1 MAEPIAI
8 IVSIDR
14 SKLAGAENAQRT
26 ELGFNVEIE
35 HEGQTY
41 RRTIAFVSEAR
52 VNIHAMQP
60 TAGDVERAV
69 LAEADK
75 IKALHSL
82 ADSMASQVAVDFVAR
97 REA

>member
-1 MAEPIAI
+1 MAEPIAK
-8 IVSIDR
+8 IVSIDT
-14 SKLAGAENAQRT
+14 SKLAGAENAQRA
-26 ELGFNVEIE
+26 ELGFNVTIE

-52 VNIHAMQP
+52 VNTHATNP
-60 TAGDVERAV
+60 TDADVERVV

-82 ADSMASQVAVDFVAR
+82 ADSMASQVAVDLVAR
-97 REA
+97 RES